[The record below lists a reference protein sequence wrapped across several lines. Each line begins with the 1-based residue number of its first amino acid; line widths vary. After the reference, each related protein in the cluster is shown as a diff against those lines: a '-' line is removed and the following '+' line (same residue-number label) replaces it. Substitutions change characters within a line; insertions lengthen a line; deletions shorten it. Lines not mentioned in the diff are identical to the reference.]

1 MSNTA
6 LLQIQRDLANFKKDP
21 VPHIE
26 VELLDSNIL
35 ECHFIFKGTENSL
48 YAGGYYHGK
57 IVFPRNYPSKPPA
70 IYMITPNGRFP
81 VNRSIC
87 LVSISH
93 EHPSEWWP
101 KRTLS
106 SMLVS
111 IFSFMLDYDNWI
123 HLGGLRTSKTEK
135 KKFAAASLEF
145 NLNDPVVK
153 TLFPDLYEE
162 MEIKFDA
169 LLRIQRD
176 LENFKKD
183 PVLHIEIERLDSNIH
198 EYHFLF
204 KGTENSLYAGGYYHG
219 KIIFPNDYPFKLPV
233 IYMITPNGRFSVN
246 QSICLMSISHEHPS
260 EGWQKWTIS
269 SMLMSIFSFMLDYNN
284 TRHEGGLWT
293 SEREKKKFAADS
305 LKFNLNDPVVKKLF
319 PDLCK
324 EMKKIDA
331 ARRNNGTSKKL
342 TIRFFGR
349 KNGLS
354 DTFKKDSSYFS
365 GMFRLIKL
373 FKILKSSSEEESPRA
388 AD

>member
-93 EHPSEWWP
+93 EHPSDWWP
-101 KRTLS
+101 KWTLS

-135 KKFAAASLEF
+135 K
-145 NLNDPVVK
+145 NLPPLV
-153 TLFPDLYEE
+153 
-162 MEIKFDA
+162 
-169 LLRIQRD
+169 
-176 LENFKKD
+176 
-183 PVLHIEIERLDSNIH
+183 
-198 EYHFLF
+198 
-204 KGTENSLYAGGYYHG
+204 
-219 KIIFPNDYPFKLPV
+219 
-233 IYMITPNGRFSVN
+233 
-246 QSICLMSISHEHPS
+246 
-260 EGWQKWTIS
+260 
-269 SMLMSIFSFMLDYNN
+269 
-284 TRHEGGLWT
+284 
-293 SEREKKKFAADS
+293 
-305 LKFNLNDPVVKKLF
+305 
-319 PDLCK
+319 
-324 EMKKIDA
+324 
-331 ARRNNGTSKKL
+331 
-342 TIRFFGR
+342 
-349 KNGLS
+349 
-354 DTFKKDSSYFS
+354 
-365 GMFRLIKL
+365 
-373 FKILKSSSEEESPRA
+373 
-388 AD
+388 